1 MTEITASHA
10 AWRRPSRLS
19 SLPGLD
25 RLHRLPDARDIL
37 RRRQFEPLRAAFH
50 DRLWREAAAAVGA
63 THSHHSQGLHRIA
76 RGRLVT
82 FTRGSDLMLDDAIT
96 LTLVTDKAECYR
108 IFAARGLPVPPHRA
122 FDKSDPARAE
132 AFLEANA
139 GPMVVKPNL
148 GTGGGRGV
156 TTGIT
161 TRAALYRA
169 IRRAARFGPDL
180 LIEAQIPGASFRLY
194 YLDGHLIDA
203 VRRDPPELTGDGRR
217 SIRQLVAAENHNRLT
232 GSTPTALSPLVVDA
246 DMRNWLTRSGLAPS
260 SVPSAGARIVAKAVV
275 NENASPQNHGV
286 RAEVHP
292 DIIDRLGRLAR
303 DMGVRA
309 AGIDLIAPDIA
320 RPLDAGGIFVS
331 EINANPGLHHHT
343 LVADPTRAVDVAR
356 HALDHMFETRTGVM
370 RL

>member
-1 MTEITASHA
+1 MTEVAPPHA
-10 AWRRPSRLS
+10 GWRRPAGLS
-19 SLPGLD
+19 SLPGLGK
-25 RLHRLPDARDIL
+25 LHRLPDARDIL

-82 FTRGSDLMLDDAIT
+82 FTRGSDLMLDNAIT
-96 LTLVTDKAECYR
+96 LTLVTDKQECYR
-108 IFAARGLPVPPHRA
+108 VFAARGLPVPPHRA
-122 FDKSDPARAE
+122 FDKSDLTSAE
-132 AFLEANA
+132 TFLRESA
-139 GPMVVKPNL
+139 GPVVVKPNL

-161 TRAALYRA
+161 TRAALRKA

-194 YLDGHLIDA
+194 YLDGRLIDA

-232 GSTPTALSPLVVDA
+232 STPPTALSPLVVDA
-246 DMRNWLTRSGLAPS
+246 DMRNWLTRSGLGPS
-260 SVPSAGARIVAKAVV
+260 SVPSAGARIIVKAVV
-275 NENASPQNHGV
+275 NENASPQNHSV

-292 DIIDRLGRLAR
+292 DIVDRLGRLVT

-309 AGIDLIAPDIA
+309 AGVDLIAPDIA
-320 RPLDAGGIFVS
+320 RPLDAGDIFVS
-331 EINANPGLHHHT
+331 EINANPGLHHHV
-343 LVADPTRAVDVAR
+343 LVADPANAVPVAR
-356 HALDHMFETRTGVM
+356 LALDHIFETRTGVM
-370 RL
+370 LL